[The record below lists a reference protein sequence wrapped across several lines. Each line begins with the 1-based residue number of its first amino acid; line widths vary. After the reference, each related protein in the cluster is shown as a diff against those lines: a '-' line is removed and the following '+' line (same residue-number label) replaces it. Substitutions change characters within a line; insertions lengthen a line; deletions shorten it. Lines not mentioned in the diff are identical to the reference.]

1 MSLQMP
7 KGTDSS
13 WVEKLYS
20 KCTKWKHFSKPRF
33 GTTAF
38 LIHHFAD
45 NVTYQS
51 EGFLEKNRDT
61 VLEDQIN
68 VIKNGQVS
76 YLLVWFMEYEMHQDF
91 RRQTCGGKMYFTH
104 ILTH

>member
-1 MSLQMP
+1 MP

-20 KCTKWKHFSKPRF
+20 KCTRWKHFSRPRF

-76 YLLVWFMEYEMHQDF
+76 DLLPYFLDCKTHQHF
-91 RRQTCGGKMYFTH
+91 IRQT
-104 ILTH
+104 

>member
-1 MSLQMP
+1 MP

-20 KCTKWKHFSKPRF
+20 KCTKWKHFSRPRF

-51 EGFLEKNRDT
+51 DGFLEKNRDT

-68 VIKNGQVS
+68 VVKNGQVGADYNVIYQS
-76 YLLVWFMEYEMHQDF
+76 DGFLEKNCDTVLGD
-91 RRQTCGGKMYFTH
+91 
-104 ILTH
+104 

>member
-1 MSLQMP
+1 MVQALHYVTSHALMSVSSLPQMP

-13 WVEKLYS
+13 WVEKLYN
-20 KCTKWKHFSKPRF
+20 KCTKWKHFSKARF

-51 EGFLEKNRDT
+51 DGFLEKNRDT

-76 YLLVWFMEYEMHQDF
+76 YFYTLM
-91 RRQTCGGKMYFTH
+91 CGD
-104 ILTH
+104 

>member
-1 MSLQMP
+1 MP

-20 KCTKWKHFSKPRF
+20 KCTRWKHFSRPRF
-33 GTTAF
+33 GTMAF

-76 YLLVWFMEYEMHQDF
+76 YLLPCFVACERDQDF
-91 RRQTCGGKMYFTH
+91 RRQTLGKKC
-104 ILTH
+104 ILF